1 MQKHRFIPDKELP
14 PLLPKPLVFGNREQI
29 EALNDLEEKINREAT
44 KKAII
49 AKGGLRYF
57 DVTIEYGGTEY
68 IKVLAVDEDDAKEK
82 AQDEAVLDDVEIDS
96 VYAKEIKNR

>member
-1 MQKHRFIPDKELP
+1 MQKHKLIPDKELP
-14 PLLPKPLVFGNREQI
+14 LPLLKPLVFGNRKQI

-49 AKGGLRYF
+49 AKGGIRYF

-68 IKVLAVDEDDAKEK
+68 IKVLAIDEDDAKEK
-82 AQDEAVLDDVEIDS
+82 ARDKAIFDNVEIDS
-96 VYAKEIKNR
+96 VYAREIKNR